1 MGLFGLFKPKSKL
14 KFKIEMQAYQ
24 NGEEVIL
31 KDKPV
36 DTAQEE
42 KIRQYIKI
50 RKDIEPYESIMVGF
64 ATALKNK
71 QSIDYEIELLSLLI
85 DEYHEIQQKCYERGK
100 EYIDYFNDTW
110 VNIRA
115 DALDGAGYIGRYT
128 KRLEYLKRN
137 YATLKAQE
145 EMRSQ
150 ILPNLEQNIL
160 LFVERNQPILQT
172 NIYKAFDAS
181 VKEDIKDTL
190 YLLAKNG
197 KLKREKQ
204 GNTYLVSIK

>member
-50 RKDIEPYESIMVGF
+50 QKDIEPYESIMVGF
-64 ATALKNK
+64 ATALKDK
-71 QSIDYEIELLSLLI
+71 QTVDHEIELLTLLI
-85 DEYHEIQQKCYERGK
+85 DEYNEIQQKCYERGK
-100 EYIDYFNDTW
+100 EYIDYFNATW
-110 VNIRA
+110 VNIRTNA
-115 DALDGAGYIGRYT
+115 PDGPGYIGRYI
-128 KRLEYLKRN
+128 KRLEYLKSN
-137 YATLKAQE
+137 YVTLKAQE
-145 EMRSQ
+145 EIRNQ
-150 ILPNLEQNIL
+150 FLPNLEQNIL

-181 VKEDIKDTL
+181 VKEDIKEIL
-190 YLLAKNG
+190 YLLAKSG

>member
-1 MGLFGLFKPKSKL
+1 MGMFGLFKPKSKPEN
-14 KFKIEMQAYQ
+14 KISA
-24 NGEEVIL
+24 
-31 KDKPV
+31 
-36 DTAQEE
+36 TEE
-42 KIRQYIKI
+42 KEILQYIKI
-50 RKDIEPYESIMVGF
+50 QKDIEPYESIMVGF
-64 ATALKNK
+64 ATALKDK
-71 QSIDYEIELLSLLI
+71 QTVDHEIDLLTLLI
-85 DEYHEIQQKCYERGK
+85 DEYNEIQQKCYECGK

-115 DALDGAGYIGRYT
+115 DAPDGAGYIGRYI
-128 KRLEYLKRN
+128 KRLEYLKSN
-137 YATLKAQE
+137 YVTLKAQE
-145 EMRSQ
+145 EIKNQ

-181 VKEDIKDTL
+181 VEEDIKDTL

>member
-71 QSIDYEIELLSLLI
+71 QSIDHEIELLSLLI
-85 DEYHEIQQKCYERGK
+85 DEYHEIQQSGCAR
-100 EYIDYFNDTW
+100 
-110 VNIRA
+110 RS
-115 DALDGAGYIGRYT
+115 
-128 KRLEYLKRN
+128 RLYWAV
-137 YATLKAQE
+137 YQKA
-145 EMRSQ
+145 
-150 ILPNLEQNIL
+150 
-160 LFVERNQPILQT
+160 
-172 NIYKAFDAS
+172 
-181 VKEDIKDTL
+181 
-190 YLLAKNG
+190 
-197 KLKREKQ
+197 
-204 GNTYLVSIK
+204 